1 MSVGHVARSF
11 EEAGIPSVIIM
22 STVFKD
28 RTAAMNPARIL
39 LTPHPMGR
47 PLSAPFDVERQR
59 AVLMAGLDLL
69 NTATTGGTVVE
80 YDEPYRTGPFSS

>member
-1 MSVGHVARSF
+1 
-11 EEAGIPSVIIM
+11 M

-47 PLSAPFDVERQR
+47 PLSAPFDIEKQTD
-59 AVLMAGLDLL
+59 VLKSGLRLL
-69 NTATTGGTVVE
+69 ETATSGGTIVE
-80 YDEPYRTGPFSS
+80 YAKPYRTGPFDS

>member
-1 MSVGHVARSF
+1 
-11 EEAGIPSVIIM
+11 M

-59 AVLMAGLDLL
+59 AVLMAGQDLL

-80 YDEPYRTGPFSS
+80 YDEPYRTGPFSN

>member
-1 MSVGHVARSF
+1 
-11 EEAGIPSVIIM
+11 M